1 MENTTPNATPH
12 PATRPLVASRPPEA
26 APAAAPR
33 SGGRRYTTISIP
45 QQLYEDVKKAIDGT
59 GFRSPTEYL
68 VYITR
73 LSLQAPAEAG
83 AAGGPFAPRPRTVPF
98 R

>member
-1 MENTTPNATPH
+1 MDNTTPNVPH
-12 PATRPLVASRPPEA
+12 P
-26 APAAAPR
+26 APR

-73 LSLQAPAEAG
+73 LSLQAPSADAP
-83 AAGGPFAPRPRTVPF
+83 AVPAPPANPFARPRTVPF

>member
-1 MENTTPNATPH
+1 MESTATPDPTPHH
-12 PATRPLVASRPPEA
+12 PGP
-26 APAAAPR
+26 APR
-33 SGGRRYTTISIP
+33 SSGRRYTTISIP

-73 LSLQAPAEAG
+73 LSLQAGPIEQAN
-83 AAGGPFAPRPRTVPF
+83 PFAPKPRTVPF

>member
-1 MENTTPNATPH
+1 MDDSTPNGAPH
-12 PATRPLVASRPPEA
+12 P
-26 APAAAPR
+26 APR

-73 LSLQAPAEAG
+73 LSLQSPAEPGAPA
-83 AAGGPFAPRPRTVPF
+83 AAPPNPFAPRPRTVPF

>member
-12 PATRPLVASRPPEA
+12 PL
-26 APAAAPR
+26 PR

-73 LSLQAPAEAG
+73 LSLQVPSAETGAPPIAPN
-83 AAGGPFAPRPRTVPF
+83 PFAPRPRTVPF

>member
-1 MENTTPNATPH
+1 M
-12 PATRPLVASRPPEA
+12 EA
-26 APAAAPR
+26 APSPQSTTAHGAARP
-33 SGGRRYTTISIP
+33 GRRYTTISIP
-45 QQLYEDVKKAIDGT
+45 QPLYEDVKKAIEGT

-73 LSLQAPAEAG
+73 LSLQAPRAELAS
-83 AAGGPFAPRPRTVPF
+83 ADFNPFAAKPRTVPY

>member
-1 MENTTPNATPH
+1 MDSSTPNAQH
-12 PATRPLVASRPPEA
+12 PV
-26 APAAAPR
+26 PR

-73 LSLQAPAEAG
+73 LSLQAPAAD
-83 AAGGPFAPRPRTVPF
+83 AAAPSAPASPFAPPRPRTVPY